1 MNTLEPGRTQPF
13 PLILAAPSGA
23 GKTTI
28 AHELYRRR
36 SDVEFSVSTT
46 TRPPRRGEVE
56 GESYNFVD
64 RAGFTA
70 LIERG
75 ELLEWA
81 EVHGN
86 LYGTP
91 RRNLHEAARKSV
103 HLLLD
108 IDIQGARQVRDA
120 VPEAV
125 SIFVLPP
132 AGEVLA
138 ARLVGRG
145 SEDAEVQRRR
155 LARAKGEI
163 EAATE
168 FDYIVV
174 NEDLSHAVD
183 QVEAILAAEGLR
195 TGRRAQLD
203 EEIALLARQIDA
215 RLELMQ
221 GKGST

>member
-1 MNTLEPGRTQPF
+1 MKTLDPAATLLF

-23 GKTTI
+23 GKTSI
-28 AHELYRRR
+28 AQELRRR
-36 SDVEFSVSTT
+36 RGDVEFSVSTT
-46 TRPPRRGEVE
+46 TRAPRAGEVE
-56 GESYNFVD
+56 GEAYRFVD
-64 RAGFTA
+64 RQGFGT
-70 LIERG
+70 LVESG
-75 ELLEWA
+75 EMLEWA

-91 RRNLHEAARKSV
+91 RRNLEEAARRSV

-132 AGEVLA
+132 SGDALA
-138 ARLVGRG
+138 MRLAGRG
-145 SEDAEVQRRR
+145 SEDAAVQRRR

-174 NEDLSHAVD
+174 NEDLSTSVD
-183 QVEAILAAEGLR
+183 QVEAILAAERSR
-195 TGRRAQLD
+195 TGRRARLGED
-203 EEIALLARQIDA
+203 IALLARQIDA
-215 RLELMQ
+215 RLESMQ
-221 GKGST
+221 EENTR

>member
-1 MNTLEPGRTQPF
+1 MSSLAPGRARPF

-28 AHELYRRR
+28 ARELYRRR
-36 SDVEFSVSTT
+36 SDVAFSVSTT

-56 GESYNFVD
+56 GVEYNFVD
-64 RAGFTA
+64 RAGF
-70 LIERG
+70 LRLVERG

-91 RRNLHEAARKSV
+91 RRNLREAAERSV
-103 HLLLD
+103 YLLLD

-125 SIFVLPP
+125 SVFVLPP
-132 AGEVLA
+132 TGEVLA

-174 NEDLSHAVD
+174 NEDLPRAVD
-183 QVEAILAAEGLR
+183 QVEAILAAEGAR
-195 TGRRAQLD
+195 TVRRPGLD

-221 GKGST
+221 GKGSR